1 MIMDF
6 LYSLYSEI
14 LFRPLFNALV
24 WIYVS
29 LPWQDLGLAI
39 ALLTIVIR
47 VILTPLLWKG
57 QAAQRKMA
65 ELQPEIK
72 RIQEENKD
80 DREKQGRVLMEFYAK
95 HKINPFSGCLMILVQ
110 IPILIALFQV
120 FNRGFNPEELRLL
133 YNFVANP
140 GSLNPM
146 SFGLVDLSKGNI
158 FLGVIAA
165 VTQYLQ
171 IKFTTPKNAT
181 SSKSNDFASIMQ
193 KQSLYIF
200 PALILVW
207 SYTLPSA
214 LTLYWT
220 VLNIFA
226 ILQEILTRKWTTK
239 P

>member
-1 MIMDF
+1 MNFFFSI
-6 LYSLYSEI
+6 YNEI

-24 WIYVS
+24 WLYNV

-39 ALLTIVIR
+39 AILTIAIR
-47 VILTPLLWKG
+47 IILTPFLWKG
-57 QAAQRKMA
+57 QSAQRKMA

-72 RIQEENKD
+72 KIQEELKH
-80 DREKQGRVLMEFYAK
+80 DREKQGRALMEFYAK
-95 HKINPFSGCLMILVQ
+95 HRISPFSGCLMMLIQL
-110 IPILIALFQV
+110 PILIALFQV
-120 FNRGFNPEELRLL
+120 FQKGFDPSELRLL
-133 YNFVANP
+133 YGFVANP
-140 GSLNPM
+140 GSLNPI
-146 SFGLVDLSKGNI
+146 SFGLIDLSKGNI

-165 VTQYLQ
+165 VTQYFQ
-171 IKFTTPKNAT
+171 IKMSVPKAT
-181 SSKSNDFASIMQ
+181 QAMAKTNDFASIMQ

-226 ILQEILTRKWTTK
+226 ILQEILVKKWKVKT
-239 P
+239 

>member
-1 MIMDF
+1 MDLLF
-6 LYSLYSEI
+6 YIYNEI

-24 WIYVS
+24 WLYVT

-39 ALLTIVIR
+39 AALTILIR
-47 VILTPLLWKG
+47 AILTPFLWKG
-57 QAAQRKMA
+57 QSAQRKMA

-72 RIQEENKD
+72 RIQEELKH
-80 DREKQGRVLMEFYAK
+80 DREKQGRALMEFYAK
-95 HKINPFSGCLMILVQ
+95 HRISPFSGCLMMLIQL
-110 IPILIALFQV
+110 PILIALFQV
-120 FNRGFNPEELRLL
+120 FRKGFDPSELRLL
-133 YNFVANP
+133 YDFVANP
-140 GSLNPM
+140 GALNPI
-146 SFGLVDLSKGNI
+146 SFGLIDLSKGNI

-165 VTQYLQ
+165 VTQYFQ
-171 IKFTTPKNAT
+171 IKMSAPKPQVMAKA
-181 SSKSNDFASIMQ
+181 SDFASIMQ

-226 ILQEILTRKWTTK
+226 ILQEILVKKWKVKT
-239 P
+239 